1 MIYITDENWN
11 NGEIISTN
19 NGIMVVKASASWC
32 GPCKAYKPIFE
43 EFAEK
48 NTGSDIQFAEVDV
61 DECEGFTQYAG
72 IRGVPSTMI
81 YNNGR
86 LVSKTAGLI
95 DSNKLAEL
103 VAEAKTK

>member
-11 NGEIISTN
+11 NGEILTG

-48 NTGSDIQFAEVDV
+48 NAGSDIQFAEVDV
-61 DECEGFTQYAG
+61 DECEVFARYAG
-72 IRGVPSTMI
+72 IRGVPATLV

>member
-1 MIYITDENWN
+1 MSNLK
-11 NGEIISTN
+11 EII
-19 NGIMVVKASASWC
+19 
-32 GPCKAYKPIFE
+32 E
-43 EFAEK
+43 
-48 NTGSDIQFAEVDV
+48 
-61 DECEGFTQYAG
+61 EGFTQYAG
-72 IRGVPSTMI
+72 VRGVPSTMI